1 MPATSK
7 TTKPYFT
14 PELFGFLSE
23 LKEHNDRDWF
33 AKNRERYER
42 VVREPFLDF
51 IQDVGPRRAKISPH
65 LVADP
70 RPVGGSLFR
79 IHRDVRFSKDKSP
92 YKTYAGA
99 HFRHSTGKDVHAP
112 GVYLHLQPE
121 ECFVGG
127 GMWQPDPPALTAIRR
142 AIDEQPAAWR
152 KARRTTLMGGETLKR
167 PPQGYPPDH
176 AFIEDLKRKSFVTS
190 APLEDQQLSEPSFM
204 TTFLSACRSMQP
216 FLKFLATAVG
226 LPW

>member
-1 MPATSK
+1 MALSA
-7 TTKPYFT
+7 TTKTYFT
-14 PELFGFLSE
+14 PELFGFFSE
-23 LKEHNDRDWF
+23 LGKNNNRDWF
-33 AKNRERYER
+33 TKNKERYER

-51 IQDVGPRRAKISPH
+51 IEDAGPHLRSISPH
-65 LVADP
+65 LVADS

-99 HFRHSTGKDVHAP
+99 HFRHAAGKDVHAP
-112 GVYLHLQPE
+112 GVYLHVEPD

-127 GMWQPDPPALTAIRR
+127 GMWQPDPSALAAIRR
-142 AIDEQPAAWR
+142 AIDQEQAAWR
-152 KARRTTLMGGETLKR
+152 KVLRSGATFLGETLKR

-176 AFIEDLKRKSFVTS
+176 PLIEDLKRKSFVTS
-190 APLEDQQLSEPSFM
+190 VPLEDQEVSDSSFM
-204 TTFLSACRSMQP
+204 ATFVSACHSMQP
-216 FLKFLATAVG
+216 LMRFLAAAVG